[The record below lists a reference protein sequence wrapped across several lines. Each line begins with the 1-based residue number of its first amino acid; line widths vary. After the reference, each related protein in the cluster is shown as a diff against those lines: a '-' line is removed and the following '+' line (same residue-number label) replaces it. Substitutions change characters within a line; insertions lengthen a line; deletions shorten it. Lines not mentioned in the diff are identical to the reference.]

1 MRASVAE
8 QIEIAA
14 PADAVWDYIFDWR
27 RQGEWIPGTRVRV
40 VDGDGHAVGA
50 RIEAW
55 TGVGRMGFLDTMTVT
70 RWEPRAVCEVEH
82 TGRVIRGSGTFSVVA
97 LAGRR
102 SRFDWSEDLEIPFG
116 RVGYTGFRA
125 ARPALRSAV
134 RRALR
139 RLKRTIEA

>member
-14 PADAVWDYIFDWR
+14 PADAVWDYIFEWR
-27 RQGEWIPGTRVRV
+27 RQGEWIPATRVRV

-55 TGVGRMGFLDTMTVT
+55 TGVGRLGFLDTMTVT
-70 RWEPRAVCEVEH
+70 RWEPPAVCEVEH
-82 TGRVIRGSGTFSVVA
+82 TGRVVRGSGIFSVVA
-97 LAGRR
+97 LTERR
-102 SRFDWSEDLEIPFG
+102 SRFDWREDLEIPFG
-116 RVGYTGFRA
+116 TVGYTGFRVT
-125 ARPALRSAV
+125 RPALRFGV

-139 RLKRTIEA
+139 GLKRVIEG